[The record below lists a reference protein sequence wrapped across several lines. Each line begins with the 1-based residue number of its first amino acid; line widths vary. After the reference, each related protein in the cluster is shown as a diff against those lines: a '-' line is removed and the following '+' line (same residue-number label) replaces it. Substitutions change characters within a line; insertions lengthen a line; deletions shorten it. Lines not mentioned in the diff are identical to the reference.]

1 MARKIKF
8 AMKMRDDVEVRTLS
22 ELKENFDLERVMT
35 YYLDG
40 KLDTWLAD
48 RYYDELYD
56 NIQELDRDAP
66 DLGRRLCELFG
77 VDYEDDALNIE
88 EIEER
93 NRKIGMLK
101 EITDDEEVIENVDSV
116 AFSQEELADLLD
128 EGRNR
133 IYLCGSDFKIPVKKK
148 NITYIGV
155 NTYLDIDENE
165 REKYEKNGI
174 WLINLVKEEPTFP
187 PDADKKINEEVHA
200 VFLCWGREDYEDE
213 NFLVYATKQRE
224 SYETESYDVDDACED
239 EYEDDK
245 DGYENDRISM
255 DFQYKVN
262 LKKIKTPEILR
273 YIDAAHI
280 DNEIVFVAEDGQ
292 GRFVGVMDLTG
303 QNVKVL
309 RRWNKE
315 EESLDCWQFTK
326 NYILV
331 KEYMDGRGL
340 RCKIISTTGEVKEVD
355 EDFGLEYM
363 EMPQGFYRFSSYCFD
378 GYVSGNVLLFNE
390 TKPRKFEFPIK
401 LIGDEDVGIYGSPY
415 ADYDE
420 EKIYFFVG
428 NDTGCPFGKEGYFY
442 VYDIKRKTIKPASK
456 IFIEYFCGTFCVHDK
471 EIIYIGAES
480 YENSAPKLMVL
491 NMKTG
496 RQKCLW
502 DAIGEYGM
510 PVITIDQIK
519 IVDDYLYLL
528 ETEAP
533 PSRMGAYRI
542 CLDGTERTE
551 IGHKKDFLERSVSLH
566 SEVTA
571 ILKDQNGEVWE
582 DSEPPINQY
591 IEKIQKIC

>member
-22 ELKENFDLERVMT
+22 ELKEHFDLERVMT

-77 VDYEDDALNIE
+77 VDYEDDALSVE

-93 NRKIGMLK
+93 NRKISLLK
-101 EITDDEEVIENVDSV
+101 EITDDEEIIENIDSV

-128 EGRNR
+128 EGRTR
-133 IYLCGSDFKIPVKKK
+133 IYLCGSDFRIPVKKK
-148 NITYIGV
+148 HITYIGI
-155 NTYLDIDENE
+155 NTYLNITENE

-174 WLINLVKEEPTFP
+174 ELINLLKEEPTFSMVV
-187 PDADKKINEEVHA
+187 DKEISEDVHA
-200 VFLCWGREDYEDE
+200 VFLCRGREDYEDE
-213 NFLVYATKQRE
+213 NFLVYATKQGE
-224 SYETESYDVDDACED
+224 PYETEHYDVDNAYE
-239 EYEDDK
+239 EDD
-245 DGYENDRISM
+245 YEEDDEDDEISM
-255 DFQYKVN
+255 DFQYKIN
-262 LKKIKTPEILR
+262 LKKINTPEILR
-273 YIDAAHI
+273 YKDAAYIH
-280 DNEIVFVAEDGQ
+280 NKIVFSAEDGQ
-292 GRFVGVMDLTG
+292 GQFVGVMDVTG

-309 RRWNKE
+309 RRWNEE
-315 EESLDCWQFTK
+315 EESLWSCEFTE
-326 NYILV
+326 NHILARYSSRDDDSEHYQMISVAGDV
-331 KEYMDGRGL
+331 KEIDINSLMG
-340 RCKIISTTGEVKEVD
+340 
-355 EDFGLEYM
+355 YM
-363 EMPQGFYRFSSYCFD
+363 EMPQGFYCLDWCTS
-378 GYVSGNVLLFNE
+378 GYVSGNILFKGE
-390 TKPRKFEFPIK
+390 RREKELRIPIK
-401 LIGDEDVGIYGSPY
+401 LPETVNDCINCLYGCRY
-415 ADYDE
+415 ADYNE

-428 NDTGCPFGKEGYFY
+428 NDSGCPFGKEGYFY

-480 YENSAPKLMVL
+480 YENRDPKLMVL

-510 PVITIDQIK
+510 PVIDQMK

-528 ETEAP
+528 ETKAP
-533 PSRMGAYRI
+533 YFRMGAYRI
-542 CLDGTERTE
+542 RLDGTERTE
-551 IGHKKDFLERSVSLH
+551 IGCKKSFLESSISFLG
-566 SEVTA
+566 ELAA
-571 ILKDQNGEVWE
+571 ILKDQNGEVLE
-582 DSEPPINQY
+582 DTEVPINRY
-591 IEKIQKIC
+591 IKKIEKIC